1 MERKKNSFKLLKVNR
16 DLHDIYKKMC
26 SHRTQNL
33 SEETTTNEDKKSTI
47 KENISTNNYK
57 ISKNTGNNHN
67 IKTLN
72 QNIYKPNY
80 VDFLNIRKKSFYP
93 FGLTEKRF
101 KWQNL
106 EERSIP
112 IQMDDDKIK
121 NRIKRKKIINYFE
134 GGFSNFYL
142 KKELDEYKK
151 PHKSYDNNKT
161 FNKNHF
167 YLDTKR
173 VILSN
178 FNNDKL
184 DFTYKFKKKRIREM
198 SNSEF
203 HSSGGS
209 IESLFNRTPINFEL
223 KKGKRHFFLNN
234 SFDNKKKKNINK
246 FLYKNSNISNINLFS
261 YNYGKIEKVK
271 NVKKFINRN
280 YIDNVKL
287 NMFYKKP
294 KSFFPK
300 SYLNL
305 YLKRYKND
313 NENSLSYSYIF

>member
-16 DLHDIYKKMC
+16 DLHDIYKKMS

-33 SEETTTNEDKKSTI
+33 SELTTTNEDKKSTI
-47 KENISTNNYK
+47 KESISINNNNK
-57 ISKNTGNNHN
+57 TTKNTENNHN
-67 IKTLN
+67 LKTVN

-106 EERSIP
+106 EDRSNP
-112 IQMDDDKIK
+112 IQLGDDTIK
-121 NRIKRKKIINYFE
+121 NRIKRKKIKNYFE
-134 GGFSNFYL
+134 GGFKKFYS
-142 KKELDEYKK
+142 KKDLDENKK
-151 PHKSYDNNKT
+151 FHKSYDNNRS

-184 DFTYKFKKKRIREM
+184 DFTYKFKKKRIKEM

-223 KKGKRHFFLNN
+223 KKGKKHFFLEYIC
-234 SFDNKKKKNINK
+234 DNKKRKNNK

-261 YNYGKIEKVK
+261 YDYGKIEKVR

-280 YIDNVKL
+280 YTDNVKL
-287 NMFYKKP
+287 NIFYKKP
-294 KSFFPK
+294 KSIFPK
-300 SYLNL
+300 SYLKI
-305 YLKRYKND
+305 YLKKYKND
-313 NENSLSYSYIF
+313 NKNSLSYSYIF

>member
-1 MERKKNSFKLLKVNR
+1 MS
-16 DLHDIYKKMC
+16 

-33 SEETTTNEDKKSTI
+33 SELTTTNEDKKSTI
-47 KENISTNNYK
+47 KESISINNNNK
-57 ISKNTGNNHN
+57 TTKNTENNHN
-67 IKTLN
+67 LKTVN

-106 EERSIP
+106 EDRSNP
-112 IQMDDDKIK
+112 IQFGDNTIK
-121 NRIKRKKIINYFE
+121 NRIKRKKIKNYFE
-134 GGFSNFYL
+134 GGFKKFYS
-142 KKELDEYKK
+142 KKDLDENKK
-151 PHKSYDNNKT
+151 FHKSYDNNT
-161 FNKNHF
+161 SFNKNHF

-184 DFTYKFKKKRIREM
+184 DFTYKFKKKRIKEM

-223 KKGKRHFFLNN
+223 KKGKKHFFLEN
-234 SFDNKKKKNINK
+234 SFDNKKRKNNK

-261 YNYGKIEKVK
+261 YDYGKIEKVR
-271 NVKKFINRN
+271 NVKKFINKN

-287 NMFYKKP
+287 NIFYKKP
-294 KSFFPK
+294 KSIFPK
-300 SYLNL
+300 SYLKI
-305 YLKRYKND
+305 YLKKYKND
-313 NENSLSYSYIF
+313 NKNSLSYSYIF

>member
-16 DLHDIYKKMC
+16 DLHDIYKKMT
-26 SHRTQNL
+26 SHRSQNL
-33 SEETTTNEDKKSTI
+33 SELTTTNEDKKSTI
-47 KENISTNNYK
+47 KESINNNKTTKNIE
-57 ISKNTGNNHN
+57 NNHN
-67 IKTLN
+67 LKSMN

-106 EERSIP
+106 EDRSNP
-112 IQMDDDKIK
+112 IQLDDDKIK
-121 NRIKRKKIINYFE
+121 NRIKRKKIKYYFE
-134 GGFSNFYL
+134 GGFKSFYS
-142 KKELDEYKK
+142 KKDLDENKK
-151 PHKSYDNNKT
+151 PHKSYDNNRS

-173 VILSN
+173 VILSS

-209 IESLFNRTPINFEL
+209 IESLFNRTPKNFEL
-223 KKGKRHFFLNN
+223 KKGKKHFFLEN
-234 SFDNKKKKNINK
+234 SLDNKKRKNNK
-246 FLYKNSNISNINLFS
+246 LFYKNSNISNINLFS
-261 YNYGKIEKVK
+261 YDYGKIEKVK

-280 YIDNVKL
+280 YVDNVKF
-287 NMFYKKP
+287 NIFYKKP
-294 KSFFPK
+294 KSIFPK
-300 SYLNL
+300 SYLKI
-305 YLKRYKND
+305 YLKKYKND
-313 NENSLSYSYIF
+313 NKNSLSYSYIF